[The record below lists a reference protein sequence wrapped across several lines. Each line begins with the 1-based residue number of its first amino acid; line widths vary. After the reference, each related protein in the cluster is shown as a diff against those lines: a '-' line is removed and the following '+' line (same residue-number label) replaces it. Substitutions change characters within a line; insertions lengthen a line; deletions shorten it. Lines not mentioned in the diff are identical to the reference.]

1 MHAYHVHQF
10 QFRSVLA
17 VIPVRMIQPLTRKFR
32 KKNQLFIKQNTHNS
46 LTKEVITEQHVM

>member
-10 QFRSVLA
+10 QFRSVLT

-32 KKNQLFIKQNTHNS
+32 EKTQLFIKQNTHNS